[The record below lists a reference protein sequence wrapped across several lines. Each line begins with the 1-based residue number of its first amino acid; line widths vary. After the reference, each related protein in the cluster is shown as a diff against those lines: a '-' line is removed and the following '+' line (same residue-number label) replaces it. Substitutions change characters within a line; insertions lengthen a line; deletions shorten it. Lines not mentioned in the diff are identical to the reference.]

1 MITLRLSSRTSD
13 LLTLL
18 SYVGEFPYSDLY
30 LLGSKESWRKL
41 LAKLSQQQEYRLS
54 DSGERITCQLLKL
67 SGKGKTKTIRMTKA
81 AVSILE
87 RLNPDAAYY
96 YTQTYLQYNPQGS
109 ALRID
114 RAHRVAEA
122 IAFVRWAGIETNPCT
137 LPQLQMLTIKKVV
150 PDEPSFYISNEL
162 KYVGDDDVNK
172 TSFSRVTGALFY
184 PGGCYAVYNSRDQMM
199 EWNGKGE
206 SKLIVH
212 LSEIARM
219 NASIDGINSAI
230 LLGASYKTADLTLR
244 ALDRVRKP
252 ANRFDKVYDCLHFIP
267 LDSFGARLLRL
278 LTLPDW
284 KESVLD
290 VLFEEED
297 RSYAKGNFS
306 YDAYEDGVYVMSFL
320 DSDIARLVSFR
331 DSTVGQQFKLKII
344 CFPEQAEFLR
354 GYLGYHVHLKTVTMN
369 QIEEALLPEGEIPDE

>member
-1 MITLRLSSRTSD
+1 MITIRRSSRTSE

-18 SYVGEFPYSDLY
+18 SYVGEFPYSDLF

-41 LAKLSQQQEYRLS
+41 LAKLSQQQEYRLPDS
-54 DSGERITCQLLKL
+54 DEQFTCKLLKL
-67 SGKGKTKTIRMTKA
+67 SGKGHAKTIRMTKA
-81 AVSILE
+81 AVAILE
-87 RLNPDAAYY
+87 QLDPEAAYY

-122 IAFVRWAGIETNPCT
+122 IAFVRWAGIETNPCS
-137 LPQLQMLTIKKVV
+137 LPQLQMVAIKKVV

-184 PGGCYAVYNSRDQMM
+184 PDGCYAVYNSRDQMM

-219 NASIDGINSAI
+219 NASIAGVNSAI

-244 ALDRVRKP
+244 ALVRVRKP
-252 ANRFDKVYDCLHFIP
+252 ANRFDKIYDCLHFIP

-278 LTLPDW
+278 LTIQDW

-290 VLFEEED
+290 LLFEEED
-297 RSYAKGNFS
+297 RSFAKGNFA

-320 DSDIARLVSFR
+320 DSDIARLASFR
-331 DSTVGQQFKLKII
+331 DSTLGQQFKLKII
-344 CFPEQAEFLR
+344 CFPEQTEFLR
-354 GYLGYHVHLKTVTMN
+354 GYLGYHVHLMTVTMS
-369 QIEEALLPEGEIPDE
+369 QIEDALLPEGEIPNE

>member
-1 MITLRLSSRTSD
+1 M
-13 LLTLL
+13 
-18 SYVGEFPYSDLY
+18 
-30 LLGSKESWRKL
+30 
-41 LAKLSQQQEYRLS
+41 AKLSQQQEYRLP
-54 DSGERITCQLLKL
+54 DSTERITCQLLKL
-67 SGKGKTKTIRMTKA
+67 SGKGKAKTIRMTKP
-81 AVSILE
+81 AVAILE
-87 RLNPDAAYY
+87 KVNSDAAYY

-122 IAFVRWAGIETNPCT
+122 IAFVRWAGIETNPCS
-137 LPQLQMLTIKKVV
+137 LPQLQMVAIKKVV

-184 PGGCYAVYNSRDQMM
+184 PDGCYAVYNSRDQMM

-219 NASIDGINSAI
+219 NASIGGVNSAI

-252 ANRFDKVYDCLHFIP
+252 ANRFDKIYNCLHFIP

-284 KESVLD
+284 KESILD
-290 VLFEEED
+290 ALFEEDD
-297 RSYAKGNFS
+297 RSFAKGNFS

-320 DSDIARLVSFR
+320 DSDIARLASFR

-354 GYLGYHVHLKTVTMN
+354 GYLGYHVHLMTVTMS
-369 QIEEALLPEGEIPDE
+369 QIEDALLPEGEIPDE

>member
-1 MITLRLSSRTSD
+1 MITLRRSSRTCE

-18 SYVGEFPYSDLY
+18 SYVGEFPYSDLF
-30 LLGSKESWRKL
+30 LLGSKEGWRKL
-41 LAKLSQQQEYRLS
+41 VAQLSQQQEYRLP
-54 DSGERITCQLLKL
+54 DSTDRITCQLLKL
-67 SGKGKTKTIRMTKA
+67 SGKGKAKTIRMTKP
-81 AVSILE
+81 AVALLE
-87 RLNPDAAYY
+87 KVNSDAAYY

-122 IAFVRWAGIETNPCT
+122 IAFVRWAGIETNPCS
-137 LPQLQMLTIKKVV
+137 LPQLQMVAIKKVV
-150 PDEPSFYISNEL
+150 PDDPSFYISNEL
-162 KYVGDDDVNK
+162 KYVGGDDVNK

-184 PGGCYAVYNSRDQMM
+184 PSGCYAVYNSRDQMM

-219 NASIDGINSAI
+219 NASIGGVNSAI

-252 ANRFDKVYDCLHFIP
+252 ANRFDKIYDCLHFIP

-284 KESVLD
+284 KESILD
-290 VLFEEED
+290 ALFEEDD
-297 RSYAKGNFS
+297 RSFAKGNFS

-320 DSDIARLVSFR
+320 DSDIARLASFR
-331 DSTVGQQFKLKII
+331 DSTVGQQFRLKII

-354 GYLGYHVHLKTVTMN
+354 GYLGYHVHLMTVTMS
-369 QIEEALLPEGEIPDE
+369 QIEDALLPEGEIPDE

>member
-1 MITLRLSSRTSD
+1 MITIRQSSRTSE

-18 SYVGEFPYSDLY
+18 SYVGEFPYSDLF

-41 LAKLSQQQEYRLS
+41 LAKLTQQQEYRLP
-54 DSGERITCQLLKL
+54 DSNERFTCKLLKL
-67 SGKGKTKTIRMTKA
+67 SGKGNAKTIRMTKA

-87 RLNPDAAYY
+87 RLDPEAACY
-96 YTQTYLQYNPQGS
+96 YTQTYLRYNPQGS

-122 IAFVRWAGIETNPCT
+122 IAFVRWAGIETNPCS
-137 LPQLQMLTIKKVV
+137 LPQLQMVAIKKVV
-150 PDEPSFYISNEL
+150 PNEPSFYISNEL

-219 NASIDGINSAI
+219 NASIAGVNSAI

-244 ALDRVRKP
+244 ALARVRKP
-252 ANRFDKVYDCLHFIP
+252 ANRFDKIYDCLHFIP
-267 LDSFGARLLRL
+267 MDLFGARLLRL

-290 VLFEEED
+290 LLFEEED
-297 RSYAKGNFS
+297 RSFAKGNFA
-306 YDAYEDGVYVMSFL
+306 YDAYEDGVYVLSFL
-320 DSDIARLVSFR
+320 DSDIARLASFR
-331 DSTVGQQFKLKII
+331 DSTLGQKFKLKII

-354 GYLGYHVHLKTVTMN
+354 GYLGYHVHLMTVTMS
-369 QIEEALLPEGEIPDE
+369 QIEDALLPEGEIPNE

>member
-1 MITLRLSSRTSD
+1 MITIRRSSRTSE

-18 SYVGEFPYSDLY
+18 SYIGEFPYSDLFM
-30 LLGSKESWRKL
+30 LGSKEAWRKL
-41 LAKLSQQQEYRLS
+41 VAKLSQQQEYRFP
-54 DSGERITCQLLKL
+54 DSADRITCQLLKL
-67 SGKGKTKTIRMTKA
+67 SGKGRAKTIRMTKA

-87 RLNPDAAYY
+87 RVNPEAAHY

-114 RAHRVAEA
+114 RTHRVAEA

-137 LPQLQMLTIKKVV
+137 LPQLQMVAIKKVV

-184 PGGCYAVYNSRDQMM
+184 LGGCYAVYNSRDQMM

-219 NASIDGINSAI
+219 NASVGGINSAI

-252 ANRFDKVYDCLHFIP
+252 ANRFDKVYDFLHFIP
-267 LDSFGARLLRL
+267 LDEFGARLLRL

-290 VLFEEED
+290 LLFEEED
-297 RSYAKGNFS
+297 RSFSKGNFA
-306 YDAYEDGVYVMSFL
+306 YDAYEDGVYVLSFL

-331 DSTVGQQFKLKII
+331 DSTIGQQYKLKII

-354 GYLGYHVHLKTVTMN
+354 GYLGYHVHLMTVTMS
-369 QIEEALLPEGEIPDE
+369 QIEEALLAEGEIPDE